1 LYIYCHFC
9 SWFLVILHRSQW
21 RLGKPFGSAAAV
33 FLASR
38 DVPSQCYQSI
48 EASCVPSFVSVCF
61 AIGGKYLVSVSA
73 AVKTEQR
80 KSEETFLKVAR
91 DGNHE
96 AVTTMVLYTSQ
107 LACPSV

>member
-1 LYIYCHFC
+1 M
-9 SWFLVILHRSQW
+9 
-21 RLGKPFGSAAAV
+21 
-33 FLASR
+33 
-38 DVPSQCYQSI
+38 
-48 EASCVPSFVSVCF
+48 
-61 AIGGKYLVSVSA
+61 SVSA